1 MGDLQ
6 PGVGYNLV
14 QSPMGDSLE
23 ILFPPQ
29 VPYGPEQ
36 FKVEMQGDNVK
47 VAKGRVI
54 AQVLTSAPTT
64 MTTEYDVQRFAVY
77 PTSKLTDGSF
87 PSSPYCSDDGFVQIQ
102 KYTPG
107 ATEEDPPTG
116 SNSWGVYLIRN
127 VSNTSEV
134 GAVVMPF
141 LAVMAD
147 GSDAETKSKP
157 WNTTGQHGDLREY
170 YLIREKQAVEITQPG
185 GAVVY
190 GGLLVS
196 QHTAVQ
202 RYNCQR
208 LKIASLNWY
217 DSTGW
222 VVTQHLIGT
231 LYLPNNV
238 YYAGELEYE
247 HDDPAPDVDWP
258 LNSAENEDWSDAWT
272 GYEKHFNDGG
282 YNRTA
287 EILV

>member
-1 MGDLQ
+1 MSIQ
-6 PGVGYNLV
+6 PGIGYTV
-14 QSPMGDSLE
+14 TCTPYGESLE
-23 ILFPPQ
+23 IQF
-29 VPYGPEQ
+29 PEQ
-36 FKVEMQGDNVK
+36 GGGGLEQFQVEMVGDKVK

-64 MTTEYDVQRFAVY
+64 MTTEYDVQGFAVY
-77 PTSKLTDGSF
+77 PTGKLTVGTDTTSQ
-87 PSSPYCSDDGFVQIQ
+87 YCSQNGNVEIL
-102 KYTPG
+102 KHTPG
-107 ATEEDPPTG
+107 ATEEDLPTG
-116 SNSWGVYLIRN
+116 SNSWGVYLVRN
-127 VSNTSEV
+127 ISNTSEV

-147 GSDAETKSKP
+147 GSDAENFSKP
-157 WNTTGQHGDLREY
+157 WNSTGQHGDLREF
-170 YLIREKQAVEITQPG
+170 YLIREKQPVEITQPG
-185 GAVVY
+185 GVVVY

-231 LYLPNNV
+231 LFMPNNV
-238 YYAGELEYE
+238 QYAGELEYE

-258 LNSAENEDWSDAWT
+258 LNSAENEDWSGTWT

-282 YNRTA
+282 ANRTS

>member
-6 PGVGYNLV
+6 PGVGYNVL
-14 QSPMGDSLE
+14 QSPTGDALE

-77 PTSKLTDGSF
+77 PTASHTVGSF
-87 PSSPYCSDDGFVQIQ
+87 PSSPYCSDDGFVQI
-102 KYTPG
+102 
-107 ATEEDPPTG
+107 ANLAAEG
-116 SNSWGVYLIRN
+116 SDSWGVYLIRN
-127 VSNTSEV
+127 VDNTSEV

-157 WNTTGQHGDLREY
+157 WNTTGQHGDLREFHI
-170 YLIREKQAVEITQPG
+170 IRELEAVEVTQAG
-185 GAVVY
+185 GSVVY
-190 GGLLVS
+190 GSLISTQRNV
-196 QHTAVQ
+196 VQ

-217 DSTGW
+217 DATGW

-238 YYAGELEYE
+238 HLYGETTYYS
-247 HDDPAPDVDWP
+247 DDPAPDASWP
-258 LNSAENEDWSDAWT
+258 LNSAENADWSGTWT

-282 YNRTA
+282 SNRTS